1 MAERTKHPTQ
11 KPEELL
17 RKIVLASSN
26 PGELVIDPF
35 LGSGTTVVV
44 AEQLGRRWMG
54 CDISSEYC
62 EWTIDRLQRVERRTV
77 EEWIQFDNDNL
88 NRRKSIR

>member
-1 MAERTKHPTQ
+1 

-62 EWTIDRLQRVERRTV
+62 KWAIDRLQRVERKTV